1 MTCGDSVSAVW
12 ILPTA
17 FAYLGTAEF
26 DKNHRKRKFPGMG
39 DFEKVGENLV
49 RHENG
54 VYYLRAKVAGKTI
67 RVSLKTDVM
76 KIAKIKRNAR
86 LSSERSQAAA
96 AKGTSKT
103 LRDAVNAL
111 EADMV
116 NRPNIRP
123 KTAAACG
130 DLIRILRD
138 TLPLSAAGGD
148 WSRQEAAAWW
158 QKIGAKYSV
167 SVANKLHGVIR
178 KLAGILIEHGLRVD
192 DPTRE
197 LQRMRPRKVLRAM
210 PGRADMD
217 RILAFIRGQRKRGCL
232 QSSRLVG
239 FLAFS
244 GCRKGEAA
252 ALVWKH
258 VKPDW
263 LEVGTDGETKG
274 AEFRRVPISGPLRV
288 ILEDARPEDAQDAD
302 RIFSL
307 KSPRRALDTACEAL
321 ELPRMR
327 VHDLRHFYATWCI
340 ESGVDIP
347 TVSKWLGHKDG
358 GALAMRTYGHVRDD
372 HSLAA
377 VAKLV

>member
-1 MTCGDSVSAVW
+1 M
-12 ILPTA
+12 PTA
-17 FAYLGTAEF
+17 FAHLRTTEI
-26 DKNHRKRKFPGMG
+26 DKNGRNRKVSGMG
-39 DFEKVGENLV
+39 EFEKAGENLV

-54 VYYLRAKVAGKTI
+54 VYYLRAKVAGKKI
-67 RVSLKTDVM
+67 RVSLKTTSL

-86 LSSERSQAAA
+86 LTSERSQAAA
-96 AKGTSKT
+96 RNGTSKT
-103 LRDAVNAL
+103 LKDAVNAL

-123 KTAAACG
+123 KTTEACK
-130 DLIRILRD
+130 DVIRILRA
-138 TLPLSAAGGD
+138 TLPLTAAGGD
-148 WSRQEAAAWW
+148 WTRQEAAVWW
-158 QKIGAKYSV
+158 AKIGAKYSV
-167 SVANKLHGVIR
+167 SVANKLHGAIR
-178 KLAGILIEHGLRVD
+178 KLAGILVEHGLRVD

-197 LQRMRPRKVLRAM
+197 LQRMRPRKALRTM

-217 RILAFIRGQRKRGCL
+217 RIVAFIRGQRKRGCL

-252 ALVWKH
+252 ALAWKH
-258 VKPDW
+258 VKPEW

-274 AEFRRVPISGPLRV
+274 AEFRRVPISAPLRT
-288 ILEDARPEDAQDAD
+288 ILEDARPEDAKDAD
-302 RIFSL
+302 RIFTL

-358 GALAMRTYGHVRDD
+358 GALAMRTYSHVRDD
-372 HSLAA
+372 HSLTA
-377 VAKLV
+377 VKKLA